1 MKDIATGTL
10 RKWKRDALET
20 AWAAECKEVISPSQV
35 KLLAR
40 RLTELIDLR
49 MIERADFQSAVT
61 KTTEKKLSHS
71 IRED

>member
-1 MKDIATGTL
+1 MRRLSTGTL

-20 AWAAECKEVISPSQV
+20 AWSCDTRETISHAEI

-49 MIERADFQSAVT
+49 LVEVSAVKSAVIRTVLDHT
-61 KTTEKKLSHS
+61 KE
-71 IRED
+71 EG